1 MNKSAWEKHVNKV
14 IKNKGEYSITI
25 NDRKFIIER
34 STSPFAGCRYEGYY
48 DDDHAMTYCGET
60 VTEVYQDA
68 Y

>member
-1 MNKSAWEKHVNKV
+1 MSKPTWENHVKGI
-14 IKNKGEYSITI
+14 IKEKGEYRIKI
-25 NDRKFIIER
+25 NDREFIIER